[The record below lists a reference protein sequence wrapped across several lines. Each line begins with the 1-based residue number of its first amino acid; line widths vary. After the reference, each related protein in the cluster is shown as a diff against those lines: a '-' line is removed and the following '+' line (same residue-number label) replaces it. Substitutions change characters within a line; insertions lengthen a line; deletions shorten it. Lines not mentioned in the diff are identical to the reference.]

1 MTPEESANDWLRK
14 WKADGNVATLEAG
27 QVVTK
32 LLDEIRKLLGY
43 EETHLANLERLR
55 EQLAEA
61 HQALEVAGEELGHL
75 EAERDESLAENK
87 RLLAYRELWL
97 VEKRELA
104 DRIWRLTNL
113 PFTDDDRRA
122 IQHEALKAA
131 GEADAA
137 LREVQNG

>member
-1 MTPEESANDWLRK
+1 MSCEHCADAYNEGVGAMMPE
-14 WKADGNVATLEAG
+14 V
-27 QVVTK
+27 
-32 LLDEIRKLLGY
+32 
-43 EETHLANLERLR
+43 ERLR
-55 EQLAEA
+55 
-61 HQALEVAGEELGHL
+61 
-75 EAERDESLAENK
+75 
-87 RLLAYRELWL
+87 AYRELWL

-137 LREVQNG
+137 LREVSNG

>member
-1 MTPEESANDWLRK
+1 MTPEARANDWLRK
-14 WKADGNVATLEAG
+14 WKADGNAATLEAS
-27 QVVTK
+27 QVVTN
-32 LLDEIRKLLGY
+32 LLDEIRKLRGY

-61 HQALEVAGEELGHL
+61 HQCGEYAWQVAQSMLPPEALEAA
-75 EAERDESLAENK
+75 EAQLR
-87 RLLAYRELWL
+87 AYRELWL

-137 LREVQNG
+137 LREVPNG